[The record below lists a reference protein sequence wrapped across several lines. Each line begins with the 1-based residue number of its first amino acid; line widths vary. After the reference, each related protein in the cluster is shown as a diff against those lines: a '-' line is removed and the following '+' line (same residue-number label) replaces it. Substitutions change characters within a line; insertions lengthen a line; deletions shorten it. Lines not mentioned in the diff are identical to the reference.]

1 MIQLISVFLFL
12 LFIIFFI
19 IFVKIS
25 SKAINEL
32 EKKAQTSYT
41 ENEL

>member
-1 MIQLISVFLFL
+1 MIQLISIFLFL
-12 LFIIFFI
+12 LFIIFFV

-25 SKAINEL
+25 SKAISEL

>member
-1 MIQLISVFLFL
+1 MIHLILTFLIL
-12 LFIIFFI
+12 VFIIFFV

-25 SKAINEL
+25 SKAIKEL